1 MVILINDFRGYPGK
15 LVRCRPG
22 RQFERQVGKEEVSLK
37 EFVAKNA
44 DAQRGWQDF
53 SVEKCVAEEGDGGS
67 SCRQDLNEEID
78 FEKMVGGREEIACRE
93 EIAEQD
99 FGVKKCVAEES
110 GSGGSCKQDLAC
122 RKITCREEITLEEKD
137 SLKEEGITFEEEVI
151 LEEEIA
157 FEEEILR
164 KRRIARKK
172 RIIRQGVRR

>member
-1 MVILINDFRGYPGK
+1 MTLEDVQESWLDAGQEAIK
-15 LVRCRPG
+15 
-22 RQFERQVGKEEVSLK
+22 FERQVGKEEVSLK

-53 SVEKCVAEEGDGGS
+53 SVEKCVAEEGGGGS

-164 KRRIARKK
+164 KRRIAQKK